1 MSESMVSHGRRRALR
16 IAGLGALGLF
26 GAACSAGQGG
36 TPLSDLLPLSKGPVE
51 KNERVEFRRR
61 LKAAPGLPEVEPAV
75 QGLFVRREDNSV
87 FVGTGNVKLKVVV
100 DTDVNGGKSS
110 VKAEFDGPVK
120 EILIGRDTVFYKDI
134 TPANVEAMKKGEEIQ
149 QQVEPVASLDALLTD
164 VSTNDTLT
172 VWGEQRGERLV
183 AKTVVYARPA
193 LPDPPAP

>member
-1 MSESMVSHGRRRALR
+1 MSESKLLRGRRRVLR
-16 IAGLGALGLF
+16 LAGLGALGVL

-36 TPLSDLLPLSKGPVE
+36 TPLSDLLPLSKGPVV
-51 KNERVEFRRR
+51 KDERVEFSRR
-61 LKAAPGLPEVEPAV
+61 LKVAPGLPETEPDV

-87 FVGTGNVKLKVVV
+87 FVGTGNVRLNVQI
-100 DTDVNGGKSS
+100 DSDVNGGKAR
-110 VKAEFDGPVK
+110 VKADFDGPVK

-149 QQVEPVASLDALLTD
+149 QQVEPVASLDVLLTD

-172 VWGEQRGERLV
+172 VWGEQRGERLL

-193 LPDPPAP
+193 LPDLPAP